1 MNILPSYKQRMR
13 LDLYE
18 QGLTDSEIAR
28 VMHVSTRAICYWR
41 ESLNLKPNGRAGRK
55 KVGKTIEQKEPWDSQ
70 MMVFR
75 L

>member
-1 MNILPSYKQRMR
+1 MNLLPPYKQRMR
-13 LDLYE
+13 MDLYE

-41 ESLNLKPNGRAGRK
+41 ESLDLKPNGRAGRK
-55 KVGKTIEQKEPWDSQ
+55 KVGVTVEKDDW
-70 MMVFR
+70 F